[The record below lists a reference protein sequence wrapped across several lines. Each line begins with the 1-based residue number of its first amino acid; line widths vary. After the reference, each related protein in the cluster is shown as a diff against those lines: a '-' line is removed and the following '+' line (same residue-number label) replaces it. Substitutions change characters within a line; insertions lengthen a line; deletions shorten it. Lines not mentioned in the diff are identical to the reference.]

1 MLPQNKIPPAAGA
14 SAPLSCIELTKRT
27 EVIVILNV
35 LMDLPEDD
43 LALTLRVASDLR
55 ARERLAARLAS
66 RTRKLCLSLLRNRV
80 DAEDAS
86 QVALLEVI
94 RCAPAFRGE
103 CRLECWADRIT
114 ARICIRMARERRL
127 ASVRNES
134 DAQLELRP
142 AESADA
148 PWESLPQSIRIY
160 VDQLPEVKRT
170 ALLLRHV
177 MDYSIDEIAEYT
189 EVSVNTVKD
198 RLLSAR
204 EHLRKLVRQD
214 VVRAE
219 ARSQVQRGSV

>member
-1 MLPQNKIPPAAGA
+1 
-14 SAPLSCIELTKRT
+14 
-27 EVIVILNV
+27 
-35 LMDLPEDD
+35 MDLPEDD
-43 LALTLRVASDLR
+43 LALTVRAASDLR
-55 ARERLAARLAS
+55 AQERLAARLVS
-66 RTRKLCLSLLRNRV
+66 RTRKLCISLLRNRV

-94 RCAPAFRGE
+94 RSAPAFRGE

-134 DAQLELRP
+134 DAQLEMRP
-142 AESADA
+142 AENSVDA
-148 PWESLPQSIRIY
+148 SWESLPQSIRIY

-204 EHLRKLVRQD
+204 EHMRKLVRQD

-219 ARSQVQRGSV
+219 AKSQFQRGSV